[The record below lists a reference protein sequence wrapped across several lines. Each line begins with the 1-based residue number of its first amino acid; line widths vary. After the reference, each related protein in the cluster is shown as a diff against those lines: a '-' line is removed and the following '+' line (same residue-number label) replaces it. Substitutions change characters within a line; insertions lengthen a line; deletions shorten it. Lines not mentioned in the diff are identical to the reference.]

1 MEIMDL
7 FLEFSKWGSG
17 LLLVAA
23 VKLLWDMNQK
33 VASML
38 NTISRHDNDII
49 ELKTNYETLKQSTV
63 SKSELQ
69 DTLTKIGLMIE
80 NMILKQDRNDHK
92 GV

>member
-1 MEIMDL
+1 
-7 FLEFSKWGSG
+7 
-17 LLLVAA
+17 
-23 VKLLWDMNQK
+23 MNQK